1 MLMNPN
7 WSESQ
12 ETKICLQEDPA
23 CTLVFPDF
31 LKYLYTGK
39 LHINHFLVL
48 PLVTLADKYN
58 VKDLVHLC
66 VDYMCRHVVSAT
78 KHNQL
83 VHIVDLHFYI
93 FIVRFSFILL
103 EIHFIFLLNCL
114 YYKNLIFF
122 AWDCYCISD

>member
-1 MLMNPN
+1 MLFQVMLMNPN

-83 VHIVDLHFYI
+83 V
-93 FIVRFSFILL
+93 
-103 EIHFIFLLNCL
+103 C
-114 YYKNLIFF
+114 FF
-122 AWDCYCISD
+122 FKV

>member
-83 VHIVDLHFYI
+83 VCLNNNLKKSLNNCVN
-93 FIVRFSFILL
+93 FILAVVQIRTFYT
-103 EIHFIFLLNCL
+103 ECAIHGLT
-114 YYKNLIFF
+114 
-122 AWDCYCISD
+122 